1 MTFVLRILLSVHT
14 TTLPLT
20 SIHYPGFQYTIS
32 SPLHT
37 TLYFNTLFYAG
48 FCDSVAR
55 THMQGDDCT
64 HVRTRANAQVQ
75 RTQNRSQVPEPELD
89 YEIVGDVDELRDL
102 FGDSS
107 EQDAQSKHFSDT
119 ESDEAEGKPARAD
132 GTVGKGVGDRFQK
145 SSNQETGKRDSRG
158 EGEREALNTYKA
170 ADSEAKVGWFDS
182 EGADAAGSDDT
193 WPCSECGEIDCEEK
207 SAFWAAAGV
216 EVCVC
221 VYVCSVCV
229 QCVRACVCMCVS
241 VCSVCVQCLCT
252 LCGCSVCDYT
262 HCHIVWVGERAHVCT
277 CARALPCPSTHILH
291 THKNT
296 YEYTHSNTLTHTHTH
311 MCCLACAKKTG
322 ERVGRCV

>member
-1 MTFVLRILLSVHT
+1 MTLVLRILLRVHT

-37 TLYFNTLFYAG
+37 TLCFNTLFSAG
-48 FCDSVAR
+48 FCDLVAR
-55 THMQGDDCT
+55 THMYADDCT
-64 HVRTRANAQVQ
+64 HVHTRANAQVQ

-145 SSNQETGKRDSRG
+145 SSNQKTGKRDSRG

-193 WPCSECGEIDCEEK
+193 WPCSECGEINCEEK

-221 VYVCSVCV
+221 VYVCAVF
-229 QCVRACVCMCVS
+229 
-241 VCSVCVQCLCT
+241 VCSVCVR
-252 LCGCSVCDYT
+252 VC
-262 HCHIVWVGERAHVCT
+262 VC
-277 CARALPCPSTHILH
+277 
-291 THKNT
+291 
-296 YEYTHSNTLTHTHTH
+296 
-311 MCCLACAKKTG
+311 
-322 ERVGRCV
+322 V